1 MELFSINQETC
12 NQDGICA
19 AVCPVGVIDFTKG
32 TFPAPAAEAEATC
45 IRCGHCVAVCP
56 TASLNHRDMAVA
68 DCPAINRDLVI
79 NEAQCEQFLRARRSI
94 RVYRKQPVPQAELAR
109 LIELARYA
117 PTGRNS
123 QSVHW
128 LVLSGR
134 EQLHRLSGLIADW
147 MRWMIAHRPEMASS
161 MHMERTVAVWEAG
174 QDVFLRSAPAL
185 IVAHG
190 HKDDRMATASGAIAL
205 AYLELAA
212 VPLGLGCCWAGYFHA
227 AAVSFP
233 PLIEALAL
241 PEGHQCLGAM
251 MVGQP
256 VFRYHR
262 LPTRKEPAV
271 IWRLAD

>member
-1 MELFSINQETC
+1 MELFTINQETC
-12 NQDGICA
+12 NRDGICA
-19 AVCPVGVIDFTKG
+19 AVCPTGVINFVKG
-32 TFPAPAAEAEATC
+32 SAPVPSEDAEQGC

-56 TASLNHRDMAVA
+56 TASLSHRDMAVA
-68 DCPAINRDLVI
+68 ECPEINRDL
-79 NEAQCEQFLRARRSI
+79 NLSEAQCEQFLRSRRSI
-94 RVYRKQPVPQAELAR
+94 RVYRKKPVAKEQLAR
-109 LIELARYA
+109 LIDIARYA

-134 EQLHRLSGLIADW
+134 EQLHHLSGLIADW
-147 MRWMIAHRPEMASS
+147 MRWMIDHQPGMAAS
-161 MHMERTVAVWEAG
+161 MHMDRTVAVWEAG
-174 QDVFLRSAPAL
+174 HDVFLRSAPAL

-190 HKDDRMATASGAIAL
+190 HKDDRMAAASSTIAL

-212 VPLGLGCCWAGYFHA
+212 VPMGLGCCWAGYFHA
-227 AAVSFP
+227 AALSFP
-233 PLIEALAL
+233 PLGKALAL

-262 LPTRKEPAV
+262 LPTRNEPMV
-271 IWRLAD
+271 TWRLAD